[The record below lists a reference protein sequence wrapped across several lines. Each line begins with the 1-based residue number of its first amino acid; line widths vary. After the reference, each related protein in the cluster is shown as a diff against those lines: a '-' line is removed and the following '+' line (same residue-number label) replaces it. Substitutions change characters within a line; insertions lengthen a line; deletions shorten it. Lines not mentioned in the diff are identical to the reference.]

1 MVTPKGLEVLQEN
14 NLEAKR
20 GRRPRAKAV
29 DTSTVSIPRVEAVG
43 SEHDERPFIVGIGA
57 SAGGLEALSQLFP
70 NLPKNLGLSYV
81 VVQHLSPTY
90 RSMMAQLL
98 GRETTMPVRDIED
111 GIKPEANTVYITPPN
126 RNLTLTGGRF
136 RLVEPAKEFLPKPS
150 VNLFFASLADEF
162 AESCIGIILS
172 GTGSDGAA
180 GIHAIKAAGGFTFSQ
195 EPSTA
200 KYSGMPQSAIDTGS
214 VDWILPPEN
223 MGAEIGLIVQN
234 HGRIPMVTQAANA
247 PATLK
252 TLLGKVR
259 ARTKV
264 DFSQYKEPTLWRR
277 IERRMAANHVGTL
290 QDYLAL
296 TDEKPQELDK
306 LCKDILISVTSFF
319 RDTEAFAGLEKVVS
333 RILAGKQAGD
343 DIRIWVAGCATGEE
357 AYSLAILFSEHL
369 GSAFDHYR
377 VQIFATDI
385 DMEAMGRARRG
396 VFAASSLAHMD
407 RNRIKAH
414 FTPHGDRYE
423 INKNLRDVVIF
434 ARQDLVQD
442 PPFLRLDLV
451 TCRNVLIYFQSELQ
465 ARLLSVFHYALN
477 PGGYMFLGKSESVFQ
492 QEGLFQV
499 VDKDARLFSRSGMP
513 GRLPL
518 LRSDAQSLPAGLNR
532 HQEPDRL
539 QSPGFESILLDAAGR
554 YFIPLTILITGKF
567 EIRHIHGDA
576 TKFLNIAPG
585 KPAFDLISLIRREF
599 RTELQVLM
607 RQAQVKHLVA
617 NGRPRHIKAIDPSRG
632 VRLAVHPLPESGHD
646 SLFMVCIEWIHPVH
660 PLSSAELGSP
670 VTDSE
675 LEDELAATREHLQ
688 TLVEELETS
697 NEEMQALN
705 EEIQASNEEM
715 QASNEE
721 LEASNEELQSTN
733 EELATVNEEL
743 QIKTTETQE
752 LNIDLEN
759 IQNSVDYPLLVL
771 DQKHALLRFNR
782 SAAQLF
788 KLGVPQVGNY
798 IRNLPMPNGMPDLV
812 EDIENVIQ
820 TQVALDRQI
829 VNANKRHYALHI
841 TPFLRDQLKVGGVIL
856 LFVDNTGLYETE
868 RLAREHQDRLMSVM
882 NNSVSLMAVKDA
894 SGRYQFANPKF
905 EQCFGFNP
913 GQIIGKTDYQVFP
926 PAVSDLFRESELE
939 AMRLRKDIEREETL
953 RLGGEDRHFLVVRF
967 PVLDDDGA
975 ITGVCFQATDVTDR
989 RHAEDQLRLAA
1000 RVFDGASEGVMV
1012 TDINKRILTVN
1023 DSFSTVTGY
1032 QRSEVVGKTPAI
1044 LKSGKQSKE
1053 FYAEMWEKVHTCGWW
1068 QGEIWNLKK
1077 NGELYLQWLS
1087 INSVKGQDGEIVNY
1101 VAMFSDITQV
1111 RESQQ
1116 RVEFLA
1122 THDDLTGLPNRTLF
1136 NDRLNLALARA
1147 SRAKERLTVLF
1158 LDLDNFKVIND
1169 MLGHDVGDKLLK
1181 QTANRLLECVRTED
1195 TVARLGGDEFVLL
1208 MEASERHEAVMSAE
1222 RIIKALSSSFNLDG
1236 RECYVSASIGISMF
1250 PDDAQDPNGLMRNA
1264 DAAMYRAKEQGKNA
1278 FHFFTESLAKQTRAR
1293 LDMET
1298 GLRRAID
1305 RSELMIEYQ
1314 PQVNLETNSVIGAE
1328 ALVRWHN
1335 GERLILPHEFIPIA
1349 EESHLIVAVDEWVL
1363 SEVCRQIALWNKAGL
1378 PEVRISVNISA
1389 RNFSRSDMSGE
1400 IVRIVTHHGIAPQ
1413 RVCIEIT
1420 EGVLMDT
1427 ERSQRVLQEL
1437 VDFGLHISVDDFG
1450 TGFSSL
1456 SYLKRFPIHELKIDR
1471 SFIDGIASDSDDR
1484 AISATIISLAKNLG
1498 MTVVAEGVEVQQQH
1512 AELHSLGCGH
1522 GQGYLYARPMQPHRF
1537 ADWLVYRQD
1546 AHYLNGSDES
1556 AGSEM

>member
-1 MVTPKGLEVLQEN
+1 MAGVAFQEKHLEPKNRKRSSRKSVEGAAIPVPVIDATTP
-14 NLEAKR
+14 A
-20 GRRPRAKAV
+20 
-29 DTSTVSIPRVEAVG
+29 
-43 SEHDERPFIVGIGA
+43 HHERPFIVGIGA

-70 NLPKNLGLSYV
+70 NLPKDLGLTYV

-111 GIKPEANTVYITPPN
+111 GTRPETNTVYITPPN
-126 RNLTLTGGRF
+126 RNLTLSGGCF
-136 RLVEPAKEFLPKPS
+136 HLVEPAKESLPKPS
-150 VNLFFASLADEF
+150 VNLFFASLADES

-200 KYSGMPQSAIDTGS
+200 KYNGMPQSAIDTGS

-223 MGAEIGLIVQN
+223 MGAEIGLIVRN
-234 HGRIPMVTQAANA
+234 HGRIPIATQAANA

-277 IERRMAANHVGTL
+277 IERRMAANHVGSL
-290 QDYLAL
+290 PEYLAL
-296 TDEKPQELDK
+296 TDERPTELDK

-319 RDTEAFAGLEKVVS
+319 RDTEAFAALGKVVA
-333 RILAGKQAGD
+333 RILTGKQPGD

-357 AYSLAILFSEHL
+357 AFSLAILLSEHL
-369 GSAFDHYR
+369 GSAFDQYR
-377 VQIFATDI
+377 LQIFATDI
-385 DMEAMGRARRG
+385 DMEAMARARRG
-396 VFAASSLAHMD
+396 VFAAPSLAHMD

-465 ARLLSVFHYALN
+465 SRLLSVFHYALN

-499 VDKDARLFSRSGMP
+499 VDKEARLFSRSGMP
-513 GRLPL
+513 ARLPL
-518 LRSDAQSLPAGLNR
+518 FRPDAQSAPAGLNQ
-532 HQEPDRL
+532 HHEPGKL
-539 QSPGFESILLDAAGR
+539 SVSGFESILLDAAGR
-554 YFIPLTILITGKF
+554 FFIPLTILINGKF

-576 TKFLNIAPG
+576 TRFLNVAPG

-607 RQAQVKHLVA
+607 RQAQVKHTIA
-617 NGRPRHIKAIDPSRG
+617 NGRPRHIKSLDPARG
-632 VRLAVHPLPESGHD
+632 VRISVHPLPDSGQD
-646 SLFMVCIEWIHPVH
+646 LLFMVCIEWIQPV
-660 PLSSAELGSP
+660 SAKSIGDDGGT
-670 VTDSE
+670 VTDRE

-688 TLVEELETS
+688 TLVEELET
-697 NEEMQALN
+697 
-705 EEIQASNEEM
+705 SNEEM

-743 QIKTTETQE
+743 QIKTAETQE

-771 DQKHALLRFNR
+771 DQKHALIRYNR
-782 SAAQLF
+782 TAAQLF
-788 KLGVPQVGNY
+788 KLGVPLIGINV
-798 IRNLPMPNGMPDLV
+798 RNLPLPNGMPDLV
-812 EDIENVIQ
+812 DDIQKVID
-820 TQVALDRQI
+820 TQIALDRQI

-841 TPFLRDQLKVGGVIL
+841 TPLLRDQHRVGGVIL
-856 LFVDNTGLYETE
+856 LFADNTGLYESE
-868 RLAREHQDRLMSVM
+868 KLAREHQERLLAVM

-905 EQCFGFNP
+905 ERSFGFNP

-926 PAVSDLFRESELE
+926 PAVSELFRESELE

-967 PVLDDDGA
+967 PVFDDDGA
-975 ITGVCFQATDVTDR
+975 ITGVCFQATDITDR

-1000 RVFDGASEGVMV
+1000 RVFDRAAEGVMV
-1012 TDINKRILTVN
+1012 TDINQRILTVN

-1032 QRSEVVGKTPAI
+1032 QRSEVVGKTPGI
-1044 LKSGKQSKE
+1044 LKSGKHSKE
-1053 FYAEMWEKVHTCGWW
+1053 FYSELWEKVNSSGWW
-1068 QGEIWNLKK
+1068 QGEIWNRKK
-1077 NGELYLQWLS
+1077 DGELYLEWLS

-1111 RESQQ
+1111 RESQH

-1136 NDRLNLALARA
+1136 NDRLKLALARA
-1147 SRAKERLTVLF
+1147 SRSKERLTVLF

-1169 MLGHDVGDKLLK
+1169 TLGHDLGDKLLRQAAK
-1181 QTANRLLECVRTED
+1181 RLLECVRTED

-1208 MEASERHEAVMSAE
+1208 LEDSERHEAVLSAE
-1222 RIIKALSSSFNLDG
+1222 RIIKALSRSFELDG
-1236 RECYVSASIGISMF
+1236 RECYVSASVGISMF

-1264 DAAMYRAKEQGKNA
+1264 DAAMYRAKENGKNA
-1278 FHFFTESLAKQTRAR
+1278 FQFFTESLAKHASER
-1293 LDMET
+1293 LDLEA

-1305 RSELMIEYQ
+1305 RNELMLEYQ
-1314 PQVNLETNSVIGAE
+1314 PQVNLATNAVLGAE

-1335 GERLILPHEFIPIA
+1335 GDRLIPPTEFIPIA
-1349 EESHLIVAVDEWVL
+1349 EESHLIVSVDEWVL
-1363 SEVCRQIALWNKAGL
+1363 SEVCRQVAAWDAAGL
-1378 PEVRISVNISA
+1378 PAIRISVNISA
-1389 RNFSRSDMSGE
+1389 RHFIKSDMTSE
-1400 IVRIVTHHGIAPQ
+1400 IVRIVQQHGVEPQ
-1413 RVCIEIT
+1413 RICIEIT

-1427 ERSQRVLQEL
+1427 ERAQRVLQEL
-1437 VDFGLHISVDDFG
+1437 VNFGLQISIDDFG

-1471 SFIDGIASDSDDR
+1471 SFIDGIATDGDDK
-1484 AISATIISLAKNLG
+1484 AISSTIVALAHNLG
-1498 MTVVAEGVEVQQQH
+1498 MTVVAEGVEVPEQH
-1512 AELHSLGCGH
+1512 AELQSLGCAH

-1537 ADWLVYRQD
+1537 ADWLMYRQE
-1546 AHYLNGSDES
+1546 A
-1556 AGSEM
+1556 

>member
-1 MVTPKGLEVLQEN
+1 MLEPKKG
-14 NLEAKR
+14 KR
-20 GRRPRAKAV
+20 APRKSLTTLSALPLPDDSA
-29 DTSTVSIPRVEAVG
+29 IPG
-43 SEHDERPFIVGIGA
+43 QNERPFIVGIGA

-70 NLPKNLGLSYV
+70 NLPKYLGLSYV

-98 GRETTMPVRDIED
+98 GRETTMPVKDIED
-111 GIKPEANTVYITPPN
+111 GTKPEPNIVYITPPN
-126 RNLTLTGGRF
+126 RNLTLSAGCF
-136 RLVEPAKEFLPKPS
+136 RLVEPAKESLPKPS
-150 VNLFFASLADEF
+150 VNLFFASLADEY

-195 EPSTA
+195 DPSTA
-200 KYSGMPQSAIDTGS
+200 KYNGMPQSAIDTGS

-223 MGAEIGLIVQN
+223 MGAEIGLIVKN
-234 HGRIPMVTQAANA
+234 HGRIPMATQAANA
-247 PATLK
+247 PVTLK

-259 ARTKV
+259 SRTKV

-290 QDYLAL
+290 QDYLVL

-319 RDTEAFAGLEKVVS
+319 RDTEAFAALDKVVA
-333 RILAGKQAGD
+333 RILAAKQAGD

-369 GSAFDHYR
+369 GNAFDQYR
-377 VQIFATDI
+377 LQIFATDI
-385 DMEAMGRARRG
+385 DMEAMARARRG
-396 VFAASSLAHMD
+396 VFAAPSLAHMD
-407 RNRIKAH
+407 RHRIKAH

-451 TCRNVLIYFQSELQ
+451 TCRNVLIYFQSDLQ
-465 ARLLSVFHYALN
+465 SRLLSVFHYALN
-477 PGGYMFLGKSESVFQ
+477 PGGFMFLGKSESVFQ

-513 GRLPL
+513 ARLPL
-518 LRSDAQSLPAGLNR
+518 FRPDAQSAPVGLNQ
-532 HQEPDRL
+532 HHE
-539 QSPGFESILLDAAGR
+539 SGKTSISNFETILLDAAGR
-554 YFIPLTILITGKF
+554 YFIPLTILVNGKF

-576 TKFLNIAPG
+576 TKFLNVAAG

-607 RQAQVKHLVA
+607 RQAQVKHTVA
-617 NGRPRHIKAIDPSRG
+617 NGRPRHIKAIDPLRG
-632 VRLAVHPLPESGHD
+632 VRIAVHPLPDSGHD
-646 SLFMVCIEWIHPVH
+646 SLFMVCIEWLQPVNTK
-660 PLSSAELGSP
+660 SGAEDGST
-670 VTDSE
+670 VTDRE

-743 QIKTTETQE
+743 QIKTAETQE

-771 DQKHALLRFNR
+771 DQNYALIRYNR

-788 KLGVPQVGNY
+788 KLGIPQVGTN
-798 IRNLPMPNGMPDLV
+798 IRNLPMPSGMPDLV
-812 EDIENVIQ
+812 EDIQKVIN
-820 TQVALDRQI
+820 TQIAIDQQI

-841 TPFLRDQLKVGGVIL
+841 TPLLREHHRVGGVIL

-868 RLAREHQDRLMSVM
+868 KMAREHQERLLAVM

-905 EQCFGFNP
+905 EQCFGFTP

-926 PAVSDLFRESELE
+926 PAVSELFRENELE

-953 RLGGEDRHFLVVRF
+953 RLGGENRHFLVVRF
-967 PVLDDDGA
+967 PVFDDDGA
-975 ITGVCFQATDVTDR
+975 ITGVCFQATDITER

-1000 RVFDGASEGVMV
+1000 RVFDRAAEGVVV
-1012 TDINKRILTVN
+1012 TDTNLCILTVN

-1032 QRSEVVGKTPAI
+1032 PRSEVVGRTPSV
-1044 LKSGKQSKE
+1044 LKSGKHSKE
-1053 FYAEMWEKVHTCGWW
+1053 FYAEMWDNINTRGWW
-1068 QGEIWNLKK
+1068 QGEIWNRKK
-1077 NGELYLQWLS
+1077 NGDLYLEWLS
-1087 INSVKGQDGEIVNY
+1087 INTVKGQDGEIVNY

-1111 RESQQ
+1111 RESQH

-1147 SRAKERLTVLF
+1147 SRSKERLTVLF
-1158 LDLDNFKVIND
+1158 LDIDNFKVIND
-1169 MLGHDVGDKLLK
+1169 TLGHDVGDKLLK
-1181 QTANRLLECVRTED
+1181 QAASRLQECVRTED

-1208 MEASERHEAVMSAE
+1208 LEGSERHQAVMSAE
-1222 RIIKALSSSFNLDG
+1222 RIIKALSKSFNLDG
-1236 RECYVSASIGISMF
+1236 RECYVSASVGISMF
-1250 PDDAQDPNGLMRNA
+1250 PDDAHDPNGLMRNA

-1278 FHFFTESLAKQTRAR
+1278 FQFFTESLAKQASER
-1293 LDMET
+1293 LGLET

-1305 RSELMIEYQ
+1305 RSELMLEYQ
-1314 PQVNLETNSVIGAE
+1314 PQVNLANNTVLGAE

-1335 GERLILPHEFIPIA
+1335 GERLIPPGEFVPIA
-1349 EESHLIVAVDEWVL
+1349 EESHLIVSVDEWVL
-1363 SEVCRQIALWNKAGL
+1363 SEVCRQIAAWDQAGL
-1378 PEVRISVNISA
+1378 PEIRISVNVSA
-1389 RNFSRSDMSGE
+1389 RHFIKSDMTSE
-1400 IVRIVTHHGIAPQ
+1400 IVRIVTQHGIAPQ
-1413 RVCIEIT
+1413 RICIEIT

-1427 ERSQRVLQEL
+1427 ERALRVLQEL
-1437 VDFGLHISVDDFG
+1437 VNFGIHISVDDFG

-1471 SFIDGIASDSDDR
+1471 TFIDGIASDADDK
-1484 AISATIISLAKNLG
+1484 AISSTIVALAHNLG
-1498 MTVVAEGVEVQQQH
+1498 MTVVAEGVEEPEQQ
-1512 AELHSLGCGH
+1512 AELQSMGCGYA
-1522 GQGYLYARPMQPHRF
+1522 QGYLYARPMQPHRF
-1537 ADWLVYRQD
+1537 ADWLMYRQD
-1546 AHYLNGSDES
+1546 A
-1556 AGSEM
+1556 

>member
-1 MVTPKGLEVLQEN
+1 MESPKRKPAP
-14 NLEAKR
+14 AKKVAR
-20 GRRPRAKAV
+20 TRPTRKPE
-29 DTSTVSIPRVEAVG
+29 SQSPLPI
-43 SEHDERPFIVGIGA
+43 SEHQQPFIVGIGA

-70 NLPKNLGLSYV
+70 NLPKDLGLSYV

-111 GIKPEANTVYITPPN
+111 GTMPEPNTVYITPPN
-126 RNLTLTGGRF
+126 RNLTLGGGRF
-136 RLVEPAKEFLPKPS
+136 HLVEPAKESLPKPS
-150 VNLFFASLADEF
+150 VNLFFASLADES

-195 EPSTA
+195 DPSTA
-200 KYSGMPQSAIDTGS
+200 KYNGMPQSAIDTGS

-223 MGAEIGLIVQN
+223 MGTEIGLIVQN
-234 HGRIPMVTQAANA
+234 HGRIPMATQAANA

-252 TLLGKVR
+252 TLLAKVR
-259 ARTKV
+259 GRTKV

-319 RDTEAFAGLEKVVS
+319 RDTEAFAALGKVVA
-333 RILAGKQAGD
+333 RILATKQAGD

-369 GSAFDHYR
+369 GSAFDQYR
-377 VQIFATDI
+377 LQIFATDI
-385 DMEAMGRARRG
+385 DMEAMARARRG
-396 VFAASSLAHMD
+396 VFAAPSLAHME
-407 RNRIKAH
+407 RARIKAH

-465 ARLLSVFHYALN
+465 SRLLSVFHYALN

-499 VDKDARLFSRSGMP
+499 VDKDAKLFSRSGMTA
-513 GRLPL
+513 RLPL
-518 LRSDAQSLPAGLNR
+518 FRPDTPSIPAGLNQ
-532 HQEPDRL
+532 HHEPDRPT
-539 QSPGFESILLDAAGR
+539 SSRFESILLDAAGR
-554 YFIPLTILITGKF
+554 YFIPLTILINGKF

-576 TKFLNIAPG
+576 SKFLNIAPG

-599 RTELQVLM
+599 RTELQVLL
-607 RQAQVKHLVA
+607 RQAQVKHTVA
-617 NGRPRHIKAIDPSRG
+617 NGRPRHIKALDPMRG
-632 VRLAVHPLPESGHD
+632 VRLAVHPLPDSGHD
-646 SLFMVCIEWIHPVH
+646 SLFMVCIEWIQ
-660 PLSSAELGSP
+660 PLSTRAAAEDGAA
-670 VTDSE
+670 VTDRE

-743 QIKTTETQE
+743 QIKTAETQE
-752 LNIDLEN
+752 LNIDLES

-771 DQKHALLRFNR
+771 DQNHALIRYNR
-782 SAAQLF
+782 SASQLF
-788 KLGVPQVGNY
+788 KLGIPQVGKS
-798 IRNLPMPNGMPDLV
+798 IHTLPVPNGMPDLT
-812 EDIENVIQ
+812 EDIQKVLD

-829 VNANKRHYALHI
+829 VNANKRHYALHV
-841 TPFLRDQLKVGGVIL
+841 TPLLREQQRVGGVIL

-868 RLAREHQDRLMSVM
+868 KLSREHQERLLAVM

-905 EQCFGFNP
+905 ERSFGFSP
-913 GQIIGKTDYQVFP
+913 GQIVGKTDYQVFP
-926 PAVSDLFRESELE
+926 PTVSDLFRESELE

-967 PVLDDDGA
+967 PVFDDDGA
-975 ITGVCFQATDVTDR
+975 ITGVCFQATDVTER

-1000 RVFDGASEGVMV
+1000 RVFDRAAEGVVV
-1012 TDINKRILTVN
+1012 TDINQCILTVN
-1023 DSFSTVTGY
+1023 DSFSAVTGY
-1032 QRSEVVGKTPAI
+1032 ERAEVVGKTPSI
-1044 LKSGKQSKE
+1044 LKSGKHSKE
-1053 FYAEMWEKVHTCGWW
+1053 FYLEMWEKLRANGWW
-1068 QGEIWNLKK
+1068 QGEIWNRKK
-1077 NGELYLQWLS
+1077 NGDLYLEWLS
-1087 INSVKGQDGEIVNY
+1087 INTVKGQNGEVVNY

-1111 RESQQ
+1111 RESQH

-1136 NDRLNLALARA
+1136 NDRLKLALARA
-1147 SRAKERLTVLF
+1147 SRSKENLTVLF
-1158 LDLDNFKVIND
+1158 LDLDDFKIIND
-1169 MLGHDVGDKLLK
+1169 TLGHDTGDKLLK
-1181 QTANRLLECVRTED
+1181 QAANRLLECVRTED

-1208 MEASERHEAVMSAE
+1208 LEGSQRHDAVLTAE
-1222 RIIKALSSSFNLDG
+1222 RIIKTLSQSFHLDG
-1236 RECYVSASIGISMF
+1236 RDCFVSASLGISMF
-1250 PDDAQDPNGLMRNA
+1250 PEDAQDPNGLMRNA

-1278 FHFFTESLAKQTRAR
+1278 FQFFTASIAQQASRR
-1293 LDMET
+1293 LGLET
-1298 GLRRAID
+1298 GLRRAIE
-1305 RSELMIEYQ
+1305 RFELMLEYQ
-1314 PQVNLETNSVIGAE
+1314 PQINLATNSVVGAE
-1328 ALVRWHN
+1328 ALLRWHN
-1335 GERLILPHEFIPIA
+1335 GEKMIPPAEFIPIA
-1349 EESHLIVAVDEWVL
+1349 EESHLIVAIDAWVL
-1363 SEVCRQIALWNKAGL
+1363 SEACRQIVAWDKAGL
-1378 PEVRISVNISA
+1378 PPIRISVNISA
-1389 RNFSRSDMSGE
+1389 RHFSKSDMTSE
-1400 IVRIVTHHGIAPQ
+1400 IVRIVTQFGVAPQ
-1413 RVCIEIT
+1413 RLCIEIT

-1427 ERSQRVLQEL
+1427 ERAQRVLQEL
-1437 VDFGLHISVDDFG
+1437 VNFGLHISVDDFG

-1471 SFIDGIASDSDDR
+1471 SFIDGIASDGDDR
-1484 AISATIISLAKNLG
+1484 AISSTIIALANNLG
-1498 MTVVAEGVEVQQQH
+1498 MMVVAEGVEESEQHVQLS
-1512 AELHSLGCGH
+1512 ALGCGH

-1537 ADWLVYRQD
+1537 ADWLMYRQE
-1546 AHYLNGSDES
+1546 A
-1556 AGSEM
+1556 